1 MVSGGKRGK
10 RNERPGTWQKNV
22 LKIQLVHLGLATTHP
37 YLLIPRPLH
46 IYIGLYIHQD
56 AFCPGHFARKE
67 TLRIR
72 SMPK

>member
-37 YLLIPRPLH
+37 YLLTLSL
-46 IYIGLYIHQD
+46 LYIYTGLLYHQD